1 MKGKLMAYSL
11 TAAVAIMA
19 AAGPLEAL
27 SAFSASPAF
36 GLNG

>member
-19 AAGPLEAL
+19 AAAAGILIQEVKRRRAV
-27 SAFSASPAF
+27 
-36 GLNG
+36 